1 MVLDAALP
9 LVTRKPD
16 KRTETEEL
24 RMEVRAAGLEMRD
37 IGRRIFDALTSGHTA
52 VAMHE
57 AGRLVTLGEGY
68 AHS

>member
-1 MVLDAALP
+1 MAPVLAP
-9 LVTRKPD
+9 VRKAD
-16 KRTETEEL
+16 RRTEAEEM

-57 AGRLVTLGEGY
+57 AGRLVVLGEGY
-68 AHS
+68 SRA